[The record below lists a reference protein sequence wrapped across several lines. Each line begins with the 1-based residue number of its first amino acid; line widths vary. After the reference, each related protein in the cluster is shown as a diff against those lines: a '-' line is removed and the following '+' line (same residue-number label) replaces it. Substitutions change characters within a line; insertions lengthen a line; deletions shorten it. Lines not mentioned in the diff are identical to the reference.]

1 MPRWIQ
7 RVRKDGTTY
16 MEPRDEAARR
26 IGTAAIHGDI
36 EAFVSPVDGTVIS
49 DRKQLREH
57 NERNGVVNTAEF
69 GTDHWDRKAKERA
82 DFYEG
87 KRTARQTQ
95 KDRMEINE
103 IINHL
108 ERR

>member
-16 MEPRDEAARR
+16 MEPRDEAAKRYD
-26 IGTAAIHGDI
+26 GHFVQGDI
-36 EAFVSPVDGTVIS
+36 ESFVSPVDGTVIS
-49 DRKQLREH
+49 DRRQLEEH
-57 NERNGVVNTAEF
+57 NKRNNVVNTAEF